1 MLRTI
6 AVDTSLSRTGENAAD
21 LSRPGT
27 NRNSGRWA

>member
-6 AVDTSLSRTGENAAD
+6 AVDTPLPRTRENAAD

-27 NRNSGRWA
+27 NRDSGRWA